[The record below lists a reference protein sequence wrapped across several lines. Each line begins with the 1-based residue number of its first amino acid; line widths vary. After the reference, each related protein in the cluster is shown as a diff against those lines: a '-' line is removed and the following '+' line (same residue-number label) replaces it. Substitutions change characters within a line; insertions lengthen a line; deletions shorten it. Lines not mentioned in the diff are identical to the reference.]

1 MVDAESIAARL
12 DRLTPLLEELD
23 EIRASGHDA
32 YKAEFRSRLAADHAI
47 QLAIQ
52 ICIDIGAHLIAELGL
67 ETPSEYRGVFENLR
81 KAGLDPQ
88 LAERLADAAGMR
100 NVLVHDYL
108 EVDDEAVWDALG
120 RLDELRRFAAFAQQQ
135 LVASSDPGPKD

>member
-1 MVDAESIAARL
+1 MVDAESVAARL
-12 DRLTPLLEELD
+12 DRLTPLLEELE
-23 EIRASGHDA
+23 EIRAAGRDA
-32 YKAEFRSRLAADHAI
+32 YAAEFRTRLAADHAI

-100 NVLVHDYL
+100 DALVHAYL

-120 RLDELRRFAAFAQQQ
+120 RLDELRRFAAFAQRQ
-135 LVASSDPGPKD
+135 LA

>member
-12 DRLTPLLEELD
+12 DRLTPLLEELE
-23 EIRASGHDA
+23 EIRAAGHDA
-32 YKAEFRSRLAADHAI
+32 YTAEFRSRLAADHAI

-100 NVLVHDYL
+100 NVLVHAYL
-108 EVDDEAVWDALG
+108 EVDDEAVWDALD

-135 LVASSDPGPKD
+135 LAAPSDPGPKD

>member
-12 DRLTPLLEELD
+12 DRLTPLLGEL
-23 EIRASGHDA
+23 EGIRAAGHDA
-32 YKAEFRSRLAADHAI
+32 YTAEFRSRLAADHAI

-100 NVLVHDYL
+100 NVLVHAYL
-108 EVDDEAVWDALG
+108 EVDDEAVWDALD

-135 LVASSDPGPKD
+135 LAAPSDPGPKD